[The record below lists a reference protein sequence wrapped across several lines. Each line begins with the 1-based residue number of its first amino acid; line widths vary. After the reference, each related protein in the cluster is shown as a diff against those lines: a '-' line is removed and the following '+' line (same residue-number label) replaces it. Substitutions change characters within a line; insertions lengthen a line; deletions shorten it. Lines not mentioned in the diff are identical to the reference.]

1 MNKIIK
7 LNSKQGGPFS
17 KGNSNNLLD
26 FDIPGNGTYDLSSS
40 YLNLVG
46 SISGLVSAQAA
57 QLSGNITGYPSAYKV
72 VINHANASRSIY
84 NVALIK
90 NCRLTSEFKGSL
102 EDIRRVDILRQNL
115 NEYTLS
121 TSEQKSLEYS
131 SLRQLTD
138 NNTVRSSVFQE
149 IYNEGSTLSRN
160 VPGSIKIKLS
170 QLFELGKL
178 QAYPAQSMGTT
189 RLHAELYLDNFSV
202 ASFMDT
208 SSVGYQPM
216 EDVAGNDAGVTS
228 TVSKAK
234 YDNNIENSPF
244 WVGGL
249 AAVTFT
255 SDCDN
260 TGNEAIA
267 TAAANGAGVTG
278 ALTLVADYNNVFV
291 GGGMKLKITSTANDS
306 NRTFAI
312 VGTNLNGVQIT
323 ENALVGPDTG
333 TIESAN
339 YYTSITSI
347 TISDVSS
354 GAISVGANA
363 STIPQTSLRTIT
375 DITYDPATGIQTLTF
390 FSNFVYTLLP
400 TGKSLT
406 AVSVAPTASD
416 DTNAVLSFSRAELV
430 LKKLASPQKPPS
442 QLNYMSWTTEQ
453 FSGND
458 ETSFQRMFTLEPEAV
473 NVLMMFPINDLFSQ
487 NTDLQNYRLRLNNED
502 LMNRNVTITEPRD
515 PLYYDCISRTLLNA
529 GYPTSNLN
537 EQNLNCDGDPSD
549 GGITQADFKLTM
561 ISNPVP
567 LTPSNKL
574 LQVNLTS
581 TGGGLKELVLY
592 KQVMRGINV

>member
-7 LNSKQGGPFS
+7 LNSKQGGPFV
-17 KGNSNNLLD
+17 KNTSNNLLD
-26 FDIPGNGTYDLSSS
+26 FDIMGDGTYDLSSS

-46 SISGLVSAQAA
+46 NVSGLVSNNAA
-57 QLSGNITGYPSAYKV
+57 SLNGNITGYPSAYKV
-72 VINHANASRSIY
+72 VINHSNADRSIY
-84 NVALIK
+84 NVALVK

-138 NNTVRSSVFQE
+138 NNTVRSSIFQE

-178 QAYPAQSMGTT
+178 KEYPAQSMGTT
-189 RLHAELYLDNFSV
+189 RLHMELYLEHFAV

-216 EDVAGNDAGVTS
+216 ENVTGGDVGVTS
-228 TVSKAK
+228 TISKAK

-249 AAVTFT
+249 VACTFT
-255 SDCDN
+255 GNCDN
-260 TGNEAIA
+260 L
-267 TAAANGAGVTG
+267 ANDALATG
-278 ALTLVADYNNVFV
+278 ANNPAGTTAVNFVAGYNDLFT
-291 GGGMKLKITSTANDS
+291 GSMKISITSSADES
-306 NRTFAI
+306 NKTVAI
-312 VGTNLNGVQIT
+312 VGKDLNGNNVTQAVPLT
-323 ENALVGPDTG
+323 GPNTN
-333 TIESAN
+333 TILSVE
-339 YYTSITSI
+339 YYASIDSITFNAASTGIISI
-347 TISDVSS
+347 
-354 GAISVGANA
+354 GANSSLIA
-363 STIPQTSLRTIT
+363 HTALRTVT
-375 DITYDPATGIQTLTF
+375 DITYDSTTGAQTLTY
-390 FSNFVYTLLP
+390 FSPIINLLP
-400 TGKSLT
+400 STKSL
-406 AVSVAPTASD
+406 ANVSVEPTASD
-416 DTNAVLSFSRAELV
+416 DTNAVLSLSKAELV
-430 LKKLASPQKPPS
+430 LKKISSPPKPPS

-458 ETSFQRMFTLEPEAV
+458 ENSFQRMFTLEPEAV
-473 NVLMMFPINDLFSQ
+473 NVLMMFPKDDLFSQ
-487 NTDLQNYRLRLNNED
+487 NEDIQNYRLRLDNED
-502 LMNRNVTITEPRD
+502 LMNRNVSIVEPRD

-537 EQNLNCDGDPSD
+537 EQNLNCDGDPTD
-549 GGITQADFKLTM
+549 GGATQADYKLTM

>member
-1 MNKIIK
+1 MDKIIK
-7 LNSKQGGPFS
+7 LNSKQGGPFL
-17 KGNSNNLLD
+17 KGTSNNLLD
-26 FDIPGNGTYDLSSS
+26 FDIPGDGTYNLSSS

-46 SISGLVSAQAA
+46 TVSGLVSTQAA
-57 QLSGNITGYPSAYKV
+57 QLSGNVTGYPSAYKI
-72 VINHANASRSIY
+72 VINHEDADRSVY
-84 NVALIK
+84 NVSMIK
-90 NCRLTSEFKGSL
+90 NCRLSSEFKGGL

-121 TSEQKSLEYS
+121 TAEQKSLEYS
-131 SLRQLTD
+131 SIRQLTY

-149 IYNEGSTLSRN
+149 IYNDGVTLSRN
-160 VPGSIKIKLS
+160 VAGSIKVKLS

-178 QAYPAQSMGTT
+178 QAYPAQTMGTT
-189 RLHAELYLDNFSV
+189 RVHVELHLEKFSV

-208 SSVGYQPM
+208 SAVGYKPM

-249 AAVTFT
+249 AAITFT

-267 TAAANGAGVTG
+267 TAASNTGGTVG

-291 GGGMKLKITSTANDS
+291 GGGMKIKITSTADDS
-306 NRTFAI
+306 GRAFEI
-312 VGTNLNGVQIT
+312 IGTNLNGVEIN
-323 ENALVGPDTG
+323 ENIAAGPNNG
-333 TIESAN
+333 TIESVN

-347 TISDVSS
+347 TIDAAST

-363 STIPQTSLRTIT
+363 STVPQTSLRTIT
-375 DITYDPATGIQTLTF
+375 SISYDDTSGAQTLTF
-390 FSNFVYTLLP
+390 FSNFVYNLLP

-406 AVSVAPTASD
+406 AVSIAPVASD

-430 LKKLASPQKPPS
+430 LKKLATSPKQPS

-458 ETSFQRMFTLEPEAV
+458 ETSFQRLFTLEPEAV
-473 NVLMMFPINDLFSQ
+473 NVLMMFPKDDLFSQ
-487 NTDLQNYRLRLNNED
+487 NTDIQNYRLRLDNQD

-515 PLYYDCISRTLLNA
+515 PLYYDCISRTLLNS

-537 EQNLNCDGDPSD
+537 EQNLNCDGDPTD
-549 GGITQADFKLTM
+549 GGITQADYKLTM

-581 TGGGLKELVLY
+581 TGTGLKELVLY
-592 KQVMRGINV
+592 KQVMREINV

>member
-7 LNSKQGGPFS
+7 LNSKQGGPFL
-17 KGNSNNLLD
+17 KGTSNNLLD
-26 FDIPGNGTYDLSSS
+26 FDIPGDGTYDLSSS

-46 SISGLVSAQAA
+46 TVSGLVSSDAA
-57 QLSGNITGYPSAYKV
+57 DLSENITGYPSAYKV
-72 VINHANASRSIY
+72 TINHTDADRSVY
-84 NVALIK
+84 NVAMVK

-138 NNTVRSSVFQE
+138 NNTVRSSIFHQ

-160 VPGSIKIKLS
+160 VPGSIKVKLS

-178 QAYPAQSMGTT
+178 KAYPGQSMGTT
-189 RLHAELYLDNFSV
+189 RVHVELNLDNFAV
-202 ASFMDT
+202 ASFLDT
-208 SSVGYQPM
+208 SSIGYKPM
-216 EDVAGNDAGVTS
+216 ENVAGGDVGVTS
-228 TVSKAK
+228 TISKAK

-249 AAVTFT
+249 VAVSFT

-260 TGNEAIA
+260 LADDALA
-267 TAAANGAGVTG
+267 TAAANPVGIEG
-278 ALTLVADYNNVFV
+278 ALNMVADYNTLFT
-291 GGGMKLKITSTANDS
+291 GGGMKIKITSDADDS
-306 NRTFAI
+306 GKTFTI
-312 VGTNLNGVQIT
+312 VGKDVNGVSISQNNI
-323 ENALVGPDTG
+323 VGP
-333 TIESAN
+333 SAGSVL
-339 YYTSITSI
+339 SIAHYASIDSI
-347 TISDVSS
+347 TISAGGSA
-354 GAISVGANA
+354 GAITVGATANA
-363 STIPQTSLRTIT
+363 GNQTVVRTII
-375 DITYDPATGIQTLTF
+375 DITYDETSGAQTLTY
-390 FSNFVYTLLP
+390 FSPIVGLLP
-400 TGKSLT
+400 STKTLS
-406 AVSVAPTASD
+406 AVSIAPGTND
-416 DTNAVLSFSRAELV
+416 DANAVLSLSKAELV
-430 LKKLASPQKPPS
+430 LKKISSPQKPPS
-442 QLNYMSWTTEQ
+442 QLNYTSWTTEQ

-473 NVLMMFPINDLFSQ
+473 NVLMMFPKDDLFSQ
-487 NTDLQNYRLRLNNED
+487 NNDIQNYRLRLDNED
-502 LMNRNVTITEPRD
+502 LMNRNVSVVEPRD
-515 PLYYDCISRTLLNA
+515 PLYYDCISRTLLNS

-549 GGITQADFKLTM
+549 GGTTQADYKLTM

-567 LTPSNKL
+567 LTPTNKL